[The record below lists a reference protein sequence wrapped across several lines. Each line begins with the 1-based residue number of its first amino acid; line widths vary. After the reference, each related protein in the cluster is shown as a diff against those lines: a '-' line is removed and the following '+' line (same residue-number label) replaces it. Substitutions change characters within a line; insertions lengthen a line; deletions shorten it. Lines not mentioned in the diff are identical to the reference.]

1 MRLIL
6 NLKIEENGA
15 EIHGLLVKF
24 KEEHDEIVLE
34 SEALA
39 RAVQKE

>member
-1 MRLIL
+1 MTKTAQSATVTIFKITVGMRLIL

-24 KEEHDEIVLE
+24 KE
-34 SEALA
+34 
-39 RAVQKE
+39 